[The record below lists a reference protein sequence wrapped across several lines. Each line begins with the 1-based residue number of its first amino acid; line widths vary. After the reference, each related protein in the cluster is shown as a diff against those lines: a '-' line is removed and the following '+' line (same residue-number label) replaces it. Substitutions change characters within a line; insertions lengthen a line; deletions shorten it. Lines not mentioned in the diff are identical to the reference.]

1 MLAALEGWATLCT
14 PMPNILLTRFS
25 ANQTIMLAPQSIYAI
40 VVGGLLVLVLA
51 RHMLPLLLQLS
62 RSTRCRQ
69 WIFQHVQA
77 VIIRRTHLTPPITRS
92 DILLQLS
99 YWIGTACY
107 NVVGTMSVQDVSR
120 RAAAATAFNT
130 IPLLLGDRLDF
141 VAKLFALSRSTYHKL
156 HTTIGLMAAVQM
168 ALHVTLQQIGHQF
181 DLKSVQDRYGLLA
194 TLSLSAMALLALPR
208 RYLYETF
215 LVTHQALAVVL
226 VFALWRY
233 TGLGPHPKI
242 FLMVGV
248 ASYVLTST
256 YRFGL
261 LVYRNF
267 SFSRGWSRCS
277 IFPCTRDLSVVE
289 LQISLARPIRVAC
302 GQYVLLW
309 APGVSV
315 SGIFQRHPFSIAWWH
330 SDEEGKAVT
339 LSLVVQPQHGLTS
352 YFSRLANSTRKLLVT
367 VEGPY
372 GQPINTAVYGT
383 VVLFASNMGIAGIM
397 GVVKDVVTQRRQWSS
412 SVQRIILAWQVD
424 DAGQCEINERFMTE
438 LFETDD
444 THGVLEATVYV
455 TSATETVLTESW
467 GSRAKMQGSAADPS
481 AILAKEAQHPGRA
494 LVCGT

>member
-242 FLMVGV
+242 FLM
-248 ASYVLTST
+248 
-256 YRFGL
+256 
-261 LVYRNF
+261 
-267 SFSRGWSRCS
+267 
-277 IFPCTRDLSVVE
+277 
-289 LQISLARPIRVAC
+289 ISLARPIRVAC

>member
-181 DLKSVQDRYGLLA
+181 DLKSVQDRYGLLVSSA
-194 TLSLSAMALLALPR
+194 VHSAKQNRRLTAVPPTGYTVLVSDGSLSTTTALSLRNVPGHPSSTGRGPGLCTLALHRPGSPS
-208 RYLYETF
+208 ED
-215 LVTHQALAVVL
+215 
-226 VFALWRY
+226 
-233 TGLGPHPKI
+233 
-242 FLMVGV
+242 
-248 ASYVLTST
+248 
-256 YRFGL
+256 
-261 LVYRNF
+261 
-267 SFSRGWSRCS
+267 
-277 IFPCTRDLSVVE
+277 FPDGGCCQLC
-289 LQISLARPIRVAC
+289 P
-302 GQYVLLW
+302 
-309 APGVSV
+309 
-315 SGIFQRHPFSIAWWH
+315 
-330 SDEEGKAVT
+330 
-339 LSLVVQPQHGLTS
+339 
-352 YFSRLANSTRKLLVT
+352 
-367 VEGPY
+367 
-372 GQPINTAVYGT
+372 
-383 VVLFASNMGIAGIM
+383 
-397 GVVKDVVTQRRQWSS
+397 
-412 SVQRIILAWQVD
+412 
-424 DAGQCEINERFMTE
+424 NE
-438 LFETDD
+438 
-444 THGVLEATVYV
+444 H
-455 TSATETVLTESW
+455 
-467 GSRAKMQGSAADPS
+467 
-481 AILAKEAQHPGRA
+481 I
-494 LVCGT
+494 